1 MRSKRTKVN
10 CEEGKQSHNSHGE
23 GGRKTGYLD
32 LKGLHENLMSA
43 GKMCEDSGPALNH
56 MII

>member
-1 MRSKRTKVN
+1 MRKGSRVIIVM
-10 CEEGKQSHNSHGE
+10 GR